1 MDAAEF
7 LRAALAAGAQVEY
20 VDGRMVVMASQTEP
34 ATPTPAPR
42 ATTRLV
48 RRKASGQR
56 DLPPGERTAGKNYAA
71 MKVKLGEVHTVVMGS
86 AISVLI
92 GSKTGNWNATG
103 EEALE
108 YADNVDLP
116 TLQECAHVAILA
128 KHSIKSTRMN
138 FSMST
143 SALCA
148 AVYAA
153 CDSEPTFSTSEAAKV
168 VRTNTFRRK
177 AIALDHDKDRLGG
190 ARSAPFRRESFNQF
204 KSILLGTEE

>member
-20 VDGRMVVMASQTEP
+20 VDGRMVVTTPQTEP
-34 ATPTPAPR
+34 ATLAPAPR

-48 RRKASGQR
+48 RRKPSGQR
-56 DLPPGERTAGKNYAA
+56 DLPPRERTAGKNYAE
-71 MKVKLGEVHTVVMGS
+71 MKEKLGEIHTVVMGS

-92 GSKTGNWNATG
+92 GSKTGNWNSTG
-103 EEALE
+103 KESLE

-116 TLQECAHVAILA
+116 TLQECAASALMA
-128 KHSIKSTRMN
+128 KNTISAVRMN

-148 AVYAA
+148 AIYAA
-153 CDSEPTFSTSEAAKV
+153 CDSEPTFTVSEAAKV
-168 VRTNTFRRK
+168 LRGNTFRRK

-190 ARSAPFRRESFNQF
+190 ARSGPFRRESFNQF